1 MKAKMRI
8 HKRMAKVQMVF
19 SSENTK
25 SLLAKKVF
33 VFFHVYTNVLNFVFY
48 FTFIFCLL
56 DEQNVLS
63 IHGKLYAWDAD
74 KTNWTEKGRGHLR
87 LNDVVKNDK
96 LCSRLGMLL
105 RQFLRMPS

>member
-1 MKAKMRI
+1 MRI

-33 VFFHVYTNVLNFVFY
+33 VFFVCTHTHIVHLCPH
-48 FTFIFCLL
+48 FCLL

-105 RQFLRMPS
+105 RQFL